1 MDPIEQDAKEQIMN
15 TMTFGIHPLGLIGG
29 ALLLIFL
36 VGIAYI
42 VQSGL
47 LDTIQVKTTQPKR
60 GVMMIA
66 YKTGKGAYKG
76 AGELF
81 TEACCLVLNREHI
94 GIYYDDP
101 EAVPEADLR
110 FAVGVILST
119 GGDQPDSDEMTTMV
133 ENGYKIAIF
142 PKPNFVVM
150 TTFPFRNT
158 LSIYMG
164 IFRVYPLLKEYIATR
179 GLCAYPALE
188 IYSSES
194 IEFIMPLSK
203 QEEFFVPEFCEEQV
217 SIATTEF
224 STHPDQESN
233 HPDQEPEDDQR
244 STISTVVDDEIVF
257 VRPIPPPNPQIPA
270 NVVQEEPA
278 ISENDTDSSAATEEF
293 EKVEEESEP
302 EHELQ

>member
-1 MDPIEQDAKEQIMN
+1 MKFEDKIHKYKPAILFKMDQLEQEEAKEQILN
-15 TMTFGIHPLGLIGG
+15 TMTFGIHPLALIGA

-36 VGIAYI
+36 IAIAYI

-47 LDTIQVKTTQPKR
+47 LDAIQVKTTQPKR
-60 GVMMIA
+60 GSMMIA
-66 YKTGKGAYKG
+66 YKTGKGPYKG

-81 TEACCLVLNREHI
+81 TEACCLVLNRDHI

-110 FAVGVILST
+110 YAVGVILST
-119 GGDQPDSDEMTTMV
+119 GSDQPDSDEMSKMV

-150 TTFPFRNT
+150 AEFPFRNT

-188 IYSSES
+188 IYTSKS
-194 IEFIMPLSK
+194 IEFVMPLSK

-233 HPDQEPEDDQR
+233 HPDQDPEDDRR
-244 STISTVVDDEIVF
+244 STISTIVDDEIVF
-257 VRPIPPPNPQIPA
+257 VRPVPPPNRQVPA
-270 NVVQEEPA
+270 NVVQEGNIP
-278 ISENDTDSSAATEEF
+278 
-293 EKVEEESEP
+293 
-302 EHELQ
+302 